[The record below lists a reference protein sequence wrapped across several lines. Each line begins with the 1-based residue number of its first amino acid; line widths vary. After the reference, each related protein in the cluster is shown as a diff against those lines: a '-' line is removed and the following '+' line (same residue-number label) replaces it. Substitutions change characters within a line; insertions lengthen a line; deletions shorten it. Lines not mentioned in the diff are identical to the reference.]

1 MRKNRIIT
9 ALPWYA
15 FYFFI
20 ILSSFSCVSNKN
32 VVYFNN
38 LPDTVKLQLDKL
50 SLPAKMVQVNDVLE
64 ISVEIKQI
72 SNRSATVHQ
81 RVVRKHDQ
89 KLIAEADV
97 TFAMVDNTTMKSVPI
112 DDELRAMLT
121 A

>member
-1 MRKNRIIT
+1 MKEKHEFCGSMCN
-9 ALPWYA
+9 Y
-15 FYFFI
+15 
-20 ILSSFSCVSNKN
+20 
-32 VVYFNN
+32 
-38 LPDTVKLQLDKL
+38 
-50 SLPAKMVQVNDVLE
+50 SLPLISVLNDVLE
-64 ISVEIKQI
+64 ISVEMKQM

-112 DDELRAMLT
+112 DEELRAMLT

>member
-1 MRKNRIIT
+1 LTSFDFFERKNM
-9 ALPWYA
+9 
-15 FYFFI
+15 
-20 ILSSFSCVSNKN
+20 SFVVVS
-32 VVYFNN
+32 VTIHYRWPSV
-38 LPDTVKLQLDKL
+38 L
-50 SLPAKMVQVNDVLE
+50 NDVLE
-64 ISVEIKQI
+64 ISVEMKQM

-112 DDELRAMLT
+112 DEELRAMLT